1 MLGHEGCGIVE
12 SVGAGVTTVQ
22 PGDRCVFI
30 LRPNCGRC
38 DYCTVGRP
46 MLCDGH
52 TNPDG
57 TMFDGTT
64 RIRRLNGDLV
74 HHYGRISCFAEHAV
88 MPEEQLLVCGNDIPA
103 DRAAL
108 VGCAV
113 ITGFG
118 AVMNTA
124 RIELGTDVAVI
135 GCGGIGLNVIQAAR
149 MLGAR
154 RIVAVDVDERHL
166 GFARDFGATD
176 AVDARAGDPVA
187 AIREITGG
195 GAHYAF
201 DAYGS
206 PRTMEQAFAAIRAGG
221 TAVQIGLSAEGET
234 GSISPFELALS
245 EKTLKGSFMG
255 SSRPRVDMPR
265 LLDLYRLGRAR
276 PRPARHPHLPAGR
289 DQRGLR
295 RPAARRARPRRHHD
309 VRRAPDGGT
318 ERGQRHRRRPG
329 ADGAAHMRA
338 EAARMGLALSGCV
351 TDRGG
356 HVVASL
362 RMDGAP
368 LGALPIAADKAY
380 TSALWGMRTSE
391 ASEASLPGNGDWG
404 FATTLGGRMIVFA
417 GGVPIFPT
425 ASRSAPSAS
434 RAARPRRTSGARSP
448 RSRRPGSAD
457 RLTRSGAGNPADSA
471 EICLCRRRNRRRAIT
486 RLSPG
491 TRPPRG
497 PHAAPPSR

>member
-1 MLGHEGCGIVE
+1 MFAANEPLQIEEIELADPGPGEVRLQVEAAGVCHSDLHWMLGHASTPLPVILGHEGCGIVE
-12 SVGAGVTTVQ
+12 SVGAGVTSVQ

-46 MLCDGH
+46 MLCDGR

-57 TMFDGTT
+57 TLFDGST
-64 RIRRLNGDLV
+64 RIRRLNGDV
-74 HHYGRISCFAEHAV
+74 VYHYGRISCFAEHAV
-88 MPEEQLLVCGNDIPA
+88 IPEEQLLVCGLDIPA

-124 RIELGTDVAVI
+124 RIELGSDVAVI

-166 GFARDFGATD
+166 GFARGFGATD
-176 AVDARAGDPVA
+176 VVDARAGDPVA
-187 AIREITGG
+187 AIHEITGG

-206 PRTMEQAFAAIRAGG
+206 PRTMEQAFAAVRAGG

-265 LLDLYRLGRAR
+265 LLDLYRLGKLDLDRLVTRTYRLDEINEAYDD
-276 PRPARHPHLPAGR
+276 L
-289 DQRGLR
+289 QRGVL
-295 RPAARRARPRRHHD
+295 AR
-309 VRRAPDGGT
+309 
-318 ERGQRHRRRPG
+318 
-329 ADGAAHMRA
+329 
-338 EAARMGLALSGCV
+338 
-351 TDRGG
+351 
-356 HVVASL
+356 
-362 RMDGAP
+362 
-368 LGALPIAADKAY
+368 
-380 TSALWGMRTSE
+380 
-391 ASEASLPGNGDWG
+391 
-404 FATTLGGRMIVFA
+404 
-417 GGVPIFPT
+417 GV
-425 ASRSAPSAS
+425 
-434 RAARPRRTSGARSP
+434 
-448 RSRRPGSAD
+448 
-457 RLTRSGAGNPADSA
+457 
-471 EICLCRRRNRRRAIT
+471 IT
-486 RLSPG
+486 M
-491 TRPPRG
+491 
-497 PHAAPPSR
+497 

>member
-1 MLGHEGCGIVE
+1 MFAANEPLQVEDIELAGPGPGEVRLQVEAAGVCHSDLHWMLGHASTPLPVVLGHEGCGVVE

-46 MLCDGH
+46 MLCDGR

-57 TMFDGTT
+57 TLFDGTT
-64 RIRRLNGDLV
+64 RIRRLSGEV
-74 HHYGRISCFAEHAV
+74 VYHYGRISCFAEHAV
-88 MPEEQLLVCGNDIPA
+88 IPEEQLLVCGSDIPP

-124 RIELGTDVAVI
+124 RIEVGSDVAVF

-176 AVDARAGDPVA
+176 VVDARGGDPVA
-187 AIREITGG
+187 AIHAATGG

-206 PRTMEQAFAAIRAGG
+206 PRTMEQAFAAVRAGG

-265 LLDLYRLGRAR
+265 LLDLYRLGRLDLDRLVTRTYRLDEINEAYDD
-276 PRPARHPHLPAGR
+276 L
-289 DQRGLR
+289 QRGVL
-295 RPAARRARPRRHHD
+295 AR
-309 VRRAPDGGT
+309 
-318 ERGQRHRRRPG
+318 
-329 ADGAAHMRA
+329 
-338 EAARMGLALSGCV
+338 
-351 TDRGG
+351 
-356 HVVASL
+356 
-362 RMDGAP
+362 
-368 LGALPIAADKAY
+368 
-380 TSALWGMRTSE
+380 
-391 ASEASLPGNGDWG
+391 
-404 FATTLGGRMIVFA
+404 
-417 GGVPIFPT
+417 GV
-425 ASRSAPSAS
+425 
-434 RAARPRRTSGARSP
+434 
-448 RSRRPGSAD
+448 
-457 RLTRSGAGNPADSA
+457 
-471 EICLCRRRNRRRAIT
+471 IT
-486 RLSPG
+486 M
-491 TRPPRG
+491 
-497 PHAAPPSR
+497 

>member
-1 MLGHEGCGIVE
+1 MFAANEPLQVEEIELAGPGPGEVRLQVEAAGVCHSDLHWMLGHASTPLPVVLGHEGCGVVE

-46 MLCDGH
+46 MLCDGR

-57 TMFDGTT
+57 TLFDGTT
-64 RIRRLNGDLV
+64 RIRRLNGDV
-74 HHYGRISCFAEHAV
+74 VYHYGRISCFAEHAV
-88 MPEEQLLVCGNDIPA
+88 IPEEQLLVCGLDIPA

-124 RIELGTDVAVI
+124 RIELGSDVAVI

-176 AVDARAGDPVA
+176 VVDARAGDPVA
-187 AIREITGG
+187 AIHEITGG

-206 PRTMEQAFAAIRAGG
+206 PRTMEQAFAAVRAGG

-265 LLDLYRLGRAR
+265 LLDLYRLGRLDLDRLVTRTYRLDEINEAYDD
-276 PRPARHPHLPAGR
+276 L
-289 DQRGLR
+289 QRGVL
-295 RPAARRARPRRHHD
+295 AR
-309 VRRAPDGGT
+309 
-318 ERGQRHRRRPG
+318 
-329 ADGAAHMRA
+329 
-338 EAARMGLALSGCV
+338 
-351 TDRGG
+351 
-356 HVVASL
+356 
-362 RMDGAP
+362 
-368 LGALPIAADKAY
+368 
-380 TSALWGMRTSE
+380 
-391 ASEASLPGNGDWG
+391 
-404 FATTLGGRMIVFA
+404 
-417 GGVPIFPT
+417 GV
-425 ASRSAPSAS
+425 
-434 RAARPRRTSGARSP
+434 
-448 RSRRPGSAD
+448 
-457 RLTRSGAGNPADSA
+457 
-471 EICLCRRRNRRRAIT
+471 IT
-486 RLSPG
+486 M
-491 TRPPRG
+491 
-497 PHAAPPSR
+497 

>member
-1 MLGHEGCGIVE
+1 MFKANEPLQLEEIELADPGPGEVRLQVEAAGVCHSDLHWMLGHASTPLPVVLGHEGCGIVE

-22 PGDRCVFI
+22 PGERCVFI

-46 MLCDGH
+46 MLCNGR

-57 TMFDGTT
+57 TLFDGTT
-64 RIRRLNGDLV
+64 RIRRVNGDV
-74 HHYGRISCFAEHAV
+74 VYHYGRISCFAEHAV
-88 MPEEQLLVCGNDIPA
+88 IPEEQLLVCGSDIPA

-124 RIELGTDVAVI
+124 KIELGSDVAVI
-135 GCGGIGLNVIQAAR
+135 GCGGIGLNVVMAAR

-176 AVDARAGDPVA
+176 LVDARAGDPVA
-187 AIREITGG
+187 AIHAATGG

-206 PRTMEQAFAAIRAGG
+206 PRTMEQAFAAVRAGG
-221 TAVQIGLSAEGET
+221 TAVQIGLSREGET

-265 LLDLYRLGRAR
+265 LLDLYRLGRLDLDRLVTRTYRLDEINEAYDD
-276 PRPARHPHLPAGR
+276 L
-289 DQRGLR
+289 QRGVL
-295 RPAARRARPRRHHD
+295 AR
-309 VRRAPDGGT
+309 
-318 ERGQRHRRRPG
+318 
-329 ADGAAHMRA
+329 
-338 EAARMGLALSGCV
+338 
-351 TDRGG
+351 
-356 HVVASL
+356 
-362 RMDGAP
+362 
-368 LGALPIAADKAY
+368 
-380 TSALWGMRTSE
+380 
-391 ASEASLPGNGDWG
+391 
-404 FATTLGGRMIVFA
+404 
-417 GGVPIFPT
+417 GV
-425 ASRSAPSAS
+425 
-434 RAARPRRTSGARSP
+434 
-448 RSRRPGSAD
+448 
-457 RLTRSGAGNPADSA
+457 
-471 EICLCRRRNRRRAIT
+471 IT
-486 RLSPG
+486 M
-491 TRPPRG
+491 
-497 PHAAPPSR
+497 

>member
-1 MLGHEGCGIVE
+1 MFAANEPLQVEEIELDDPGPGEVRLKVEAAGVCHSDLHWMLGHASTPLPVVLGHEGCGVVE
-12 SVGAGVTTVQ
+12 SVGDGVTTVQ

-46 MLCDGH
+46 MLCNGR

-57 TMFDGTT
+57 TLFDGTT
-64 RIRRLNGDLV
+64 RIRRLSGDAV
-74 HHYGRISCFAEHAV
+74 YHYGRISCFAEHAV
-88 MPEEQLLVCGNDIPA
+88 IPEEQLLVCGSDIPA

-108 VGCAV
+108 IGCAV

-124 RIELGTDVAVI
+124 RIELGSDVAVF

-176 AVDARAGDPVA
+176 LVDARSGDPVA
-187 AIREITGG
+187 AIHAATGG

-206 PRTMEQAFAAIRAGG
+206 PRTMEQAFAAVRAGG

-265 LLDLYRLGRAR
+265 LLDLYRLGRLDLDRLVTRTYRLDEINGAYDD
-276 PRPARHPHLPAGR
+276 L
-289 DQRGLR
+289 QRGVL
-295 RPAARRARPRRHHD
+295 AR
-309 VRRAPDGGT
+309 
-318 ERGQRHRRRPG
+318 
-329 ADGAAHMRA
+329 
-338 EAARMGLALSGCV
+338 
-351 TDRGG
+351 
-356 HVVASL
+356 
-362 RMDGAP
+362 
-368 LGALPIAADKAY
+368 
-380 TSALWGMRTSE
+380 
-391 ASEASLPGNGDWG
+391 
-404 FATTLGGRMIVFA
+404 
-417 GGVPIFPT
+417 GV
-425 ASRSAPSAS
+425 
-434 RAARPRRTSGARSP
+434 
-448 RSRRPGSAD
+448 
-457 RLTRSGAGNPADSA
+457 
-471 EICLCRRRNRRRAIT
+471 IT
-486 RLSPG
+486 M
-491 TRPPRG
+491 
-497 PHAAPPSR
+497 

>member
-1 MLGHEGCGIVE
+1 MRTRAAIMFAANEPLQLEEIELADPGPGEVRLQVEAAGVCHSDLHWMLGHASTPLPVVLGHEGCGIVE

-57 TMFDGTT
+57 TMFDGST
-64 RIRRLNGDLV
+64 RIRRLNGDVV
-74 HHYGRISCFAEHAV
+74 HHYGRISCFAEHTV
-88 MPEEQLLVCGNDIPA
+88 MPEEQLLVCGSDIPA

-124 RIELGTDVAVI
+124 RIEVGSDVAVI
-135 GCGGIGLNVIQAAR
+135 GCGGIGLNVVQAAR

-176 AVDARAGDPVA
+176 VVDARAGDPVA

-265 LLDLYRLGRAR
+265 LLDLYRLGRLDLDRLVTRTYRLDEINEAYDD
-276 PRPARHPHLPAGR
+276 L
-289 DQRGLR
+289 QRGVL
-295 RPAARRARPRRHHD
+295 AR
-309 VRRAPDGGT
+309 
-318 ERGQRHRRRPG
+318 
-329 ADGAAHMRA
+329 
-338 EAARMGLALSGCV
+338 
-351 TDRGG
+351 
-356 HVVASL
+356 
-362 RMDGAP
+362 
-368 LGALPIAADKAY
+368 
-380 TSALWGMRTSE
+380 
-391 ASEASLPGNGDWG
+391 
-404 FATTLGGRMIVFA
+404 
-417 GGVPIFPT
+417 GV
-425 ASRSAPSAS
+425 
-434 RAARPRRTSGARSP
+434 
-448 RSRRPGSAD
+448 
-457 RLTRSGAGNPADSA
+457 
-471 EICLCRRRNRRRAIT
+471 IT
-486 RLSPG
+486 M
-491 TRPPRG
+491 
-497 PHAAPPSR
+497 

>member
-1 MLGHEGCGIVE
+1 MFAANEPLQIEEIELADPGPGEVRLAVEAAGVCHSDLHWMLGHASTPLPVILGHEGCGIVE
-12 SVGAGVTTVQ
+12 SVGADVTSVQ

-46 MLCDGH
+46 MLCDGR

-57 TMFDGTT
+57 TLFDGST
-64 RIRRLNGDLV
+64 RIRRLNGDV
-74 HHYGRISCFAEHAV
+74 VYHYGRISCFAEHAV
-88 MPEEQLLVCGNDIPA
+88 IPEEQLLVCGLDIPA

-124 RIELGTDVAVI
+124 RIELGSDVAVI

-176 AVDARAGDPVA
+176 VVDARAGDPVA

-206 PRTMEQAFAAIRAGG
+206 PRTMEQAFAAVRAGG

-265 LLDLYRLGRAR
+265 LLDLYRLGRLDLDRLVTRTYRLDEINEAYDD
-276 PRPARHPHLPAGR
+276 L
-289 DQRGLR
+289 QRGVL
-295 RPAARRARPRRHHD
+295 AR
-309 VRRAPDGGT
+309 
-318 ERGQRHRRRPG
+318 
-329 ADGAAHMRA
+329 
-338 EAARMGLALSGCV
+338 
-351 TDRGG
+351 
-356 HVVASL
+356 
-362 RMDGAP
+362 
-368 LGALPIAADKAY
+368 
-380 TSALWGMRTSE
+380 
-391 ASEASLPGNGDWG
+391 
-404 FATTLGGRMIVFA
+404 
-417 GGVPIFPT
+417 GV
-425 ASRSAPSAS
+425 
-434 RAARPRRTSGARSP
+434 
-448 RSRRPGSAD
+448 
-457 RLTRSGAGNPADSA
+457 
-471 EICLCRRRNRRRAIT
+471 IT
-486 RLSPG
+486 M
-491 TRPPRG
+491 
-497 PHAAPPSR
+497 